1 MANPSPTT
9 GWMVYREL
17 VIGQLDEVHSVDL
30 DELVEGLGVTKAA
43 GGTVYVLGNG
53 GSQANAA
60 HLVLHLRDK
69 GYRAIDMLGD
79 LPYLTASANDYG
91 YEGVASRMLR
101 QHCAGPPD
109 TLFVISGSGNSPNVL
124 RALDT
129 AGAHGVRRLG
139 LLGFGGGEAAKFIG
153 GVVLPSTNYGAVED
167 VHSAIIHYL
176 ATVL

>member
-1 MANPSPTT
+1 
-9 GWMVYREL
+9 MVYREL

-30 DELVEGLGVTKAA
+30 DELVEGLQSTKSE
-43 GGTVYVLGNG
+43 GGTVFVLGNG

-79 LPYLTASANDYG
+79 SAWMTAEANDHG
-91 YEGVASRMLR
+91 YEVVPAQMLAR
-101 QHCAGPPD
+101 HQADFKD
-109 TLFVISGSGNSPNVL
+109 TLFVISGSGNSENVL
-124 RALDT
+124 VALEN
-129 AGAHGVRRLG
+129 AEAQEVRCLG
-139 LLGFGGGEAAKFIG
+139 ILGFGGGNAGARID
-153 GVVLPSTNYGAVED
+153 GVVLPSTCYGAVED